1 MALFPSSTD
10 EFLSESRNIRFFLSS
25 VYPIKDSYSMLISPH
40 NDFKPYRQHYF
51 LDILQSLY
59 FEGANN
65 IKK

>member
-1 MALFPSSTD
+1 MNFCQNREIFHFFP
-10 EFLSESRNIRFFLSS
+10 S
-25 VYPIKDSYSMLISPH
+25 VYPIKDGVLISPR

-65 IKK
+65 IKNVAVQ

>member
-1 MALFPSSTD
+1 MNFCQNREIFD
-10 EFLSESRNIRFFLSS
+10 FFSS
-25 VYPIKDSYSMLISPH
+25 VYPMKDSYSMLISPR
-40 NDFKPYRQHYF
+40 NDFKPYRQHHF